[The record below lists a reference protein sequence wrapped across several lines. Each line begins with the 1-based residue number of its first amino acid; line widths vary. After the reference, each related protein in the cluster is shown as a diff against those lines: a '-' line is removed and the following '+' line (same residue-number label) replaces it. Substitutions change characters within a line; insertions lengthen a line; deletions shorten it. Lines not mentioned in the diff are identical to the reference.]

1 MTVKKHVLTETNYC
15 ATMFEHRP
23 LKGQYRCAAAGRYMD
38 TKGRVICARC
48 AAGLVVVKLT
58 DVPMLI
64 DRVDR
69 LADSEEPLAGDLRKQ
84 LRGLVGRA
92 PEVSP

>member
-1 MTVKKHVLTETNYC
+1 MKKPHILAETNYC
-15 ATMFEHRP
+15 STMFEHPP

-64 DRVDR
+64 DRVDQ
-69 LADSEEPLAGDLRKQ
+69 LADSEEPLTSDLRKQ
-84 LRGLVGRA
+84 LRDLVALA
-92 PEVSP
+92 PEISP